1 VTPGLALAA
10 LLAQATGSQ
19 PPIFAASTE
28 LVRIEVLV
36 TRGDEIVTDLE
47 LGDFEVRDEGVRQ
60 NLVSVSFEE
69 TPVDLMLLVDLS
81 FSVTGPKLEALRE
94 AALALLEGLRQGDR
108 AALVAFRDR
117 PSLAQ
122 PLTDDLESLRAAL
135 DAASGSGATALYDAA
150 YAALHLWESGH
161 HRRALVIFSDGV
173 DNVSW
178 LRPDAVVE
186 AAPFADATVYGVSAR
201 GRDDP
206 SNEFLRRLSEKT
218 GGRTLEALES
228 TDLRQRFL
236 EVLRDIRG
244 RYVISYA
251 PEGVGEGGWH
261 RVEVK
266 LVRRR
271 GDVLARPGYLRPA
284 SSPRAASPGSGRP

>member
-1 VTPGLALAA
+1 
-10 LLAQATGSQ
+10 
-19 PPIFAASTE
+19 
-28 LVRIEVLV
+28 
-36 TRGDEIVTDLE
+36 
-47 LGDFEVRDEGVRQ
+47 
-60 NLVSVSFEE
+60 
-69 TPVDLMLLVDLS
+69 
-81 FSVTGPKLEALRE
+81 
-94 AALALLEGLRQGDR
+94 
-108 AALVAFRDR
+108 
-117 PSLAQ
+117 
-122 PLTDDLESLRAAL
+122 
-135 DAASGSGATALYDAA
+135 
-150 YAALHLWESGH
+150 
-161 HRRALVIFSDGV
+161 
-173 DNVSW
+173 
-178 LRPDAVVE
+178 VVE